1 MIEVVVA
8 DITTM
13 PTDAIVN
20 AANSGLAGGG
30 GVDGAIHRRAGPG
43 LARAAAA
50 LGPCPAGGAVITPG
64 FGLLARY
71 VIHAVGPVW
80 YGGHRDE
87 AAVLAGAYERSF
99 ALARAQPDIA
109 SIAFP
114 AISTGAYGFPK
125 ELAARIA
132 LAAMHAHEPAFE
144 RIVACLFDEES
155 ARIYQRLLDA

>member
-1 MIEVVVA
+1 
-8 DITTM
+8 
-13 PTDAIVN
+13 
-20 AANSGLAGGG
+20 
-30 GVDGAIHRRAGPG
+30 
-43 LARAAAA
+43 
-50 LGPCPAGGAVITPG
+50 
-64 FGLLARY
+64 

-87 AAVLAGAYERSF
+87 AGVLARAYERSF
-99 ALARAQPDIA
+99 ALARAQGDIA

-132 LAAMHAHEPAFE
+132 LAAMRAHEPAFE